1 MRSLPLSALL
11 LTLLSFAC
19 KKDEKPRLQ
28 ATFHATCRDCVVS
41 YAVGPEQSRE
51 DTLHGIP
58 VAGTTDTLPEVWQKS
73 VELSEGDNLFL
84 RACRIRTDTAFG
96 TISVS
101 VDGGVRSLQA
111 AVDTTAECAEINQA
125 GHAQ

>member
-1 MRSLPLSALL
+1 MRSLPYLVPLIALL
-11 LTLLSFAC
+11 CFSC
-19 KKDEKPRLQ
+19 KKEENPLLQ
-28 ATFHATCRDCVVS
+28 ATLHASCRDCVVS
-41 YAVGPEQSRE
+41 YAVGPAQSHE

-73 VELSEGDNLFL
+73 VELADGDNLFL

-111 AVDTTAECAEINQA
+111 SVDTTAECAGINQA
-125 GHAQ
+125 GHAP